1 MSSRLKATNPN
12 PIDLSAA
19 LSDVGLRAISASVD
33 DFLARATKA
42 RWSPRQ
48 ILEQMA
54 HLELV
59 DQTQRSLQ
67 NRLDRARLGRF
78 RPIVDFD
85 WNWPKKIERDV
96 IERALALDFLQEDRN
111 LVLLGSNGL
120 GKTMIA
126 KNIAFRAVQAGYS
139 VIFTTAAE
147 LIERS
152 RVISRPRPSG
162 ESSHATRTANCS
174 ASTRSDISRTTHT
187 LPTCSTRSSIGV
199 TRGPRFC

>member
-19 LSDVGLRAISASVD
+19 LGDVGLRAISASVD

-96 IERALALDFLQEDRN
+96 IERALA
-111 LVLLGSNGL
+111 V
-120 GKTMIA
+120 
-126 KNIAFRAVQAGYS
+126 
-139 VIFTTAAE
+139 
-147 LIERS
+147 
-152 RVISRPRPSG
+152 
-162 ESSHATRTANCS
+162 
-174 ASTRSDISRTTHT
+174 
-187 LPTCSTRSSIGV
+187 
-199 TRGPRFC
+199 RG

>member
-12 PIDLSAA
+12 PIDLPAA
-19 LSDVGLRAISASVD
+19 LSDVGLRAISACVD

-96 IERALALDFLQEDRN
+96 IERALHSTFCKRTETSSCSDP
-111 LVLLGSNGL
+111 
-120 GKTMIA
+120 
-126 KNIAFRAVQAGYS
+126 
-139 VIFTTAAE
+139 TAS
-147 LIERS
+147 ER
-152 RVISRPRPSG
+152 P
-162 ESSHATRTANCS
+162 
-174 ASTRSDISRTTHT
+174 
-187 LPTCSTRSSIGV
+187 
-199 TRGPRFC
+199 